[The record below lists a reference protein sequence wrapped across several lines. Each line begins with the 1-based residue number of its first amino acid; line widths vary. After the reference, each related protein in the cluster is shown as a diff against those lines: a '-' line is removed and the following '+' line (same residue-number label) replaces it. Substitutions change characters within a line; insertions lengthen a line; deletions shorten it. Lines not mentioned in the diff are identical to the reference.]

1 MQRLMQNLF
10 IPKNERL
17 NKFRARQ
24 HAIKSESARQ
34 MRYRSVI
41 RVSFFRFF
49 DAQSGQTRRLAE
61 VGPSP
66 RLNSFIPALLFRRT
80 TRHKRPLSLR
90 LDLQFPVNES
100 LAVERYTGVAPS
112 RVASDSTSVTSTKRR
127 VIDGAKAPETSDFR
141 EGNSFRECNYARRPS
156 VRLSDSFPFLSLEHD
171 ELIFRS

>member
-1 MQRLMQNLF
+1 
-10 IPKNERL
+10 
-17 NKFRARQ
+17 
-24 HAIKSESARQ
+24 

-66 RLNSFIPALLFRRT
+66 RLNSFIPALLFWRT

-100 LAVERYTGVAPS
+100 LAVERYTGVA
-112 RVASDSTSVTSTKRR
+112 SDSTSVTSTKRR
-127 VIDGAKAPETSDFR
+127 VIDGARAPETSDFR
-141 EGNSFRECNYARRPS
+141 EVNSFRECNYARRPS
-156 VRLSDSFPFLSLEHD
+156 VRPSVRDSFPFLSLERD
-171 ELIFRS
+171 ELIFRSWMREPPAWRSADCQLSRI